1 MKGKNASKPLVN
13 KVFQCSVTWKIR
25 HGSGFENKDEKAYLE
40 KEAEKEIPYE
50 RIGRILDNQIYS
62 SLDLKNS
69 SSSER
74 RISIP

>member
-1 MKGKNASKPLVN
+1 MKGKNAAKPLVN
-13 KVFQCSVTWKIR
+13 KVFQFSVIWKIR

-50 RIGRILDNQIYS
+50 RIGRILDNQRYS

-69 SSSER
+69 SSLES

>member
-13 KVFQCSVTWKIR
+13 KVFQCSVIWKIR